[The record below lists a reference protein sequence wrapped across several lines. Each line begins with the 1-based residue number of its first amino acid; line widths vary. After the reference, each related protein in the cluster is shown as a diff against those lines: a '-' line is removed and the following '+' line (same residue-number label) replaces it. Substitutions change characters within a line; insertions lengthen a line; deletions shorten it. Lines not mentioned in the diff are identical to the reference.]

1 MKIYCAKYIYQGE
14 ERFYSF
20 WAKNGSIAV
29 EHAALA
35 ARLNF
40 CLSSAQKLSTEY
52 KLVSCKPLKNGNA
65 YQVGELTWNQ
75 SDLVHFQDVSI

>member
-1 MKIYCAKYIYQGE
+1 MKIYCAKYLYQGE
-14 ERFYSF
+14 ERFFSF

-29 EHAALA
+29 EHATLA

-40 CLSSAQKLSTEY
+40 SLGTTQKLSSEY

-65 YQVGELTWNQ
+65 YKVGGLTWNQ
-75 SDLVHFQDVSI
+75 SDLENEKQ